1 MISIPAYRQAGRL
14 TAAMALAVA
23 ATLTGAH
30 DGHGEQPPWQHAS
43 PWPDRV
49 VVTLE
54 SAPDRSF
61 AVSWRTD
68 ASVER
73 PVARITRADA
83 APRFDRQARA
93 IRAVTES
100 VDLRKTKVGNTI
112 YELGFPLNGD
122 RAHYHSVQFL
132 NLAPDT
138 LYAYQVCG
146 AEGHCSEWFHTRTAP
161 APDEKRPIRFI
172 YLGDAQNGVLSHWAR
187 AVRAGFAAAPD
198 ANFILHA
205 GDLVN
210 RGSRD
215 LEWAQWFKAVGFI
228 HGMVP
233 AVPLA
238 GNHEYDKLE
247 IDGEERRAALSILWR
262 PQFRLPVEESLP
274 DVLHETVYTLPYSDD
289 LAVFVL
295 DTQAGLIDT
304 QAQWLDRALGESDA
318 RWKVVSM
325 HHPVFSPATERD
337 NQVRREAVLPVLRR
351 HQVDLVLQGHDHA
364 YSRGASALG
373 LQRAASDATDESV
386 GPVFVTSVSGAKMY
400 EVKGEEWDAYAEEG
414 FELGRTAENTQFFQ
428 LVDVTSEQLHYEAY
442 TVTGELYDAFTL
454 TQDETGRN
462 RLQEAVDLPASRRH
476 DNTVPYGSVEDL
488 NADSALETPP
498 DSAEQRHCSETDD
511 DNDGC

>member
-1 MISIPAYRQAGRL
+1 MVSRLACRRAGRL
-14 TAAMALAVA
+14 TAAVALAVA
-23 ATLTGAH
+23 AKLAAAH
-30 DGHGEQPPWQHAS
+30 EGHGEQPPWQHAS

-49 VVTLE
+49 VVTL
-54 SAPDRSF
+54 AGPPDRSF

-68 ASVER
+68 ASVDETI
-73 PVARITRADA
+73 ARITRADA
-83 APRFDRQARA
+83 APRFDRQART

-100 VDLRKTKVGNTI
+100 VGLRKTKVGNAI
-112 YELGFPLNGD
+112 YDLGFPLNGD

-132 NLAPDT
+132 DLAPDT

-161 APDEKRPIRFI
+161 PPEENQPIRFI

-187 AVRAGFAAAPD
+187 AMRAGFAAAPD

-228 HGMVP
+228 HGMIP
-233 AVPLA
+233 AVPVA

-262 PQFRLPVEESLP
+262 PQFRLPVVESLP
-274 DVLHETVYTLPYSDD
+274 KVLRETVYTLPYSDN
-289 LAVFVL
+289 LAIFIL
-295 DTQAGLIDT
+295 NTQAGMIDI
-304 QAQWLDRALGESDA
+304 QAQWLDHALAVSDA

-325 HHPVFSPATERD
+325 HHPVFSPAIERD
-337 NQVRREAVLPVLRR
+337 NQVRREAILPVLRR

-364 YSRGASALG
+364 YSRGTSTFG
-373 LQRAASDATDESV
+373 PQRAASDTTDGSV

-400 EVKGEEWDAYAEEG
+400 EVKGEEWDAYFEEG
-414 FELGRTAENTQFFQ
+414 FQLGRTAENTQFYQ
-428 LVDVTSEQLHYEAY
+428 LVNVTSEQLRYQAY

-454 TQDETGRN
+454 SRDETGQN
-462 RLQEAVDLPASRRH
+462 RLREAVDLSTDRRH
-476 DNTVPYGSVEDL
+476 DNTVPYGGIEDL
-488 NADSALETPP
+488 NADSVLETPP
-498 DSAEQRHCSETDD
+498 ESTGQKHCSESDD
-511 DNDGC
+511 DNDPC